1 MEWRMDLL
9 EIIMLIMGIIIII
22 VSSRMVSRPD
32 KDKKSDLFDNSKNEP
47 YIQEELSL
55 LEKQQ
60 RESLSSIS
68 EDIIAK
74 TDDYLSKISNE
85 KIMAVNDFSNQ
96 ILEQIT
102 SNHEEV
108 IFLYNMLNNK
118 EKEIK
123 EDMKEIDN
131 SLRRV
136 NEAVEINH
144 DDTEPSTSNSDPIEA
159 NNNIQS
165 VSINNRE
172 ILELY
177 YQGKSVIDISRQLGI
192 GQGEVKLVIDLFKDK

>member
-1 MEWRMDLL
+1 MDLL

-32 KDKKSDLFDNSKNEP
+32 KDKKSNLFEDNSKNEP
-47 YIQEELSL
+47 YKQEELSL

-74 TDDYLSKISNE
+74 TDDYLSKLSNE

-102 SNHEEV
+102 NNHEEV

-118 EKEIK
+118 ENEIK
-123 EDMKEIDN
+123 EDIKEIDN
-131 SLRRV
+131 SLRRA
-136 NEAVEINH
+136 NETVEINY
-144 DDTEPSTSNSDPIEA
+144 DDTEPSKSNSDPIET
-159 NNNIQS
+159 NNVIQS
-165 VSINNRE
+165 VSVNNRE

>member
-1 MEWRMDLL
+1 MDLL

>member
-1 MEWRMDLL
+1 MDLL

-32 KDKKSDLFDNSKNEP
+32 KDKKSNLFDNSKNEP

>member
-1 MEWRMDLL
+1 MDLL
-9 EIIMLIMGIIIII
+9 EIIMLIMGIIII

-32 KDKKSDLFDNSKNEP
+32 KDKKSNLFDNSKNEP